1 MTSSLSLF
9 AGLALVALPAG
20 AWAQNATTQ
29 DAAPTTTVTVTG
41 QRAAV
46 ANKVDRKVYTLGQDL
61 QSTTGSA
68 GDVLRDI
75 PSVEVDADGNVS
87 LRGDS
92 SVTILIDGKPSSR
105 MQGANRG
112 DALLS
117 IPASE
122 IDRIEVITAPSAE
135 FKPDGSGGVINII
148 TKKTHPPGSSGVIS
162 AFVGNDNRYN
172 LNASGTWT
180 HGPFSAG
187 GGVGWREDDRRR
199 RIHSDSTTIDP
210 AGATTRTVE
219 TFPEHMRRLNTTGNF
234 NLGYTPNDKQ
244 SFTLS
249 GDTALRNDGRHGPD
263 DNSLTGASTASYDRA
278 ELGHEHHIDS
288 DAAAEFEQKFD
299 TPGEVL
305 KIGLR
310 GSQSLERQHYD
321 YLETYVSGTPAPS
334 LQALRQLWVEDVQE
348 FSADYVR
355 PLSPSSTLKLGYDLQ
370 YDNDRFDDF
379 QGAATPPTAPV
390 VFDPSQTNLFRYRQI
405 VSATYVTY
413 DRKAGPLEVLGGL
426 RFERVAIRTLQQI
439 GATAGRQGYN
449 RVYPTLNAAY
459 VLSEADTVSAGLSS
473 RVARPDPEDLNPY
486 IDPTDPH
493 MLRQGNPAL
502 RPAETTSW
510 QAGYRHDTGGASYEI
525 NAYTKTTRNGEGD
538 LTRVLSGDVVL
549 ITHENLF
556 SSRADGVELIASGR
570 LLPKLGYTL
579 SGNLFDQ
586 QIDARSLGAPGLKS
600 TTVLNVKTAL
610 DYQATKQD
618 RMQLSLNRNGKRL
631 TADGYVLPVTIVNA
645 GYRHQIRDNLAFVA
659 TVSDLF
665 NGQRVR
671 RVFDTPAFRSTY
683 ERRQAGRIVFAG
695 LTWSFGGAKKGKDTG
710 FSYDQ
715 GGN

>member
-1 MTSSLSLF
+1 MTSRLF
-9 AGLALVALPAG
+9 LIAGLAWVALPAG
-20 AWAQNATTQ
+20 AWAQ
-29 DAAPTTTVTVTG
+29 DAAAPTTVTVTG
-41 QRAAV
+41 QRATV
-46 ANKVDRKVYTLGQDL
+46 ANRVDRKVYTPGQDL

-117 IPASE
+117 IPASD
-122 IDRIEVITAPSAE
+122 IDRIEVITSPSAE

-148 TKKTHPPGSSGVIS
+148 TKKKHPPGRSGAIS
-162 AFVGNDNRYN
+162 AFVGNDDRYN
-172 LNASGTWT
+172 LNASGAWV
-180 HGPFSAG
+180 HGPFTVG

-199 RIHSDSTTIDP
+199 RIFSDSTTIDP

-219 TFPEHMRRLNTTGNF
+219 TFPEHMRRLNTTGNV
-234 NLGYTPNDKQ
+234 NLAYAPNDRQ
-244 SFTLS
+244 TFTLS

-263 DNSLTGASTASYDRA
+263 ANILSGASTASYDRA

-288 DAAAEFEQKFD
+288 DAAAGFEQRFD

-305 KIGLR
+305 KVNLQ

-321 YLETYVSGTPAPS
+321 YLETWLGGAPAPS
-334 LQALRQLWVEDVQE
+334 LQALRQLWVADVTD
-348 FSADYVR
+348 FSLDYVR
-355 PLSPSSTLKLGYDLQ
+355 PLSPSATLKVGYDLQ
-370 YDNDRFDDF
+370 YDDDRFDDV
-379 QGAATPPTAPV
+379 QGVALPPSAPV
-390 VFDPSQTNLFRYRQI
+390 ILDGARTNLYRYRQI
-405 VSATYVTY
+405 VSAGYLTY
-413 DRKAGPLEVLGGL
+413 DQKAGPFEVLGGL
-426 RFERVAIRTLQQI
+426 RFEHAEIRTLQLAG
-439 GATAGRQGYN
+439 GAMGGQGYN
-449 RVYPTLNAAY
+449 RVNPTVNATWA
-459 VLSEADTVSAGLSS
+459 LSDADTVSAGLSS

-502 RPAETTSW
+502 KPAETTAW
-510 QAGYRHDTGGASYEI
+510 QAGYRHDAGGASYEI
-525 NAYTKTTRNGEGD
+525 NAYAKKTLNGEGD
-538 LTRVLSGDVVL
+538 LTQVLSGDVVL

-556 SSRADGVELIASGR
+556 SSRASGVELIASGH
-570 LLPKLGYTL
+570 LLPRLSYTV

-600 TTVLNVKTAL
+600 TTVLNAKTAL
-610 DYQATKQD
+610 DYQAAKQD
-618 RMQLSLNRNGKRL
+618 RLQLSLNRNGKRL
-631 TADGYVLPVTIVNA
+631 TADGYVLPITIVNA
-645 GYRHQIRDNLAFVA
+645 GYRHQIRDDLAFVA

-665 NGQRVR
+665 NGQVTR
-671 RVFDTPAFRSTY
+671 RIFDTPAFRSSY
-683 ERRQAGRIVFAG
+683 ERRQAGRIVMAG
-695 LTWSFGGAKKGKDTG
+695 LTWTFGGGKKGKDPG